1 MLAVRADNYRAFYI
15 RALIR
20 DIVLLE
26 LFESLLVRMTVI
38 VILAAGD
45 ERERR
50 RHDLEELLARR
61 CAAAV
66 VTEFQDI
73 RLDIRAVCENLLL
86 ALLLGIA
93 REEERILAV
102 DTFITTEALFKSS
115 GVPTGPT
122 IVIFASPRV

>member
-1 MLAVRADNYRAFYI
+1 MLAVRAYNYRAFYI

-20 DIVLLE
+20 NIIFFELLY
-26 LFESLLVRMTVI
+26 SLLVRVTVV

-66 VTEFQDI
+66 VTELQNIGF
-73 RLDIRAVCENLLL
+73 DIRAVCENLFL
-86 ALLLGIA
+86 ALLFGIA
-93 REEERILAV
+93 CEEERILAV
-102 DTFITTEALFKSS
+102 DNLHHNG
-115 GVPTGPT
+115 GV
-122 IVIFASPRV
+122 V

>member
-15 RALIR
+15 RALIWN
-20 DIVLLE
+20 IVFLE
-26 LFESLLVRMTVI
+26 LFYSLLMRVAIV

-50 RHDLEELLARR
+50 RNDFEELLTRR

-66 VTEFQDI
+66 VTELQNIGF
-73 RLDIRAVCENLLL
+73 DIRAVCENLFL

-93 REEERILAV
+93 CEEERILAV
-102 DTFITTEALFKSS
+102 DNLHHYR
-115 GVPTGPT
+115 GV
-122 IVIFASPRV
+122 V

>member
-1 MLAVRADNYRAFYI
+1 MLAVRADNYRTLYI
-15 RALIR
+15 CALIR

-38 VILAAGD
+38 VILAAGY

-50 RHDLEELLARR
+50 RNDLEELLTRR

-66 VTEFQDI
+66 VTELQNIGF
-73 RLDIRAVCENLLL
+73 DIRAVCENLLL

-93 REEERILAV
+93 R
-102 DTFITTEALFKSS
+102 K
-115 GVPTGPT
+115 
-122 IVIFASPRV
+122 

>member
-20 DIVLLE
+20 DIIFFELLY
-26 LFESLLVRMTVI
+26 SLLVRMTVV

-45 ERERR
+45 ERKRR
-50 RHDLEELLARR
+50 RHDLEKFFARR

-66 VTEFQDI
+66 VTELQNIGF
-73 RLDIRAVCENLLL
+73 DIRAVCKYLFL
-86 ALLLGIA
+86 ALCLRIA

-102 DTFITTEALFKSS
+102 DTFITTEALLRSS

>member
-1 MLAVRADNYRAFYI
+1 MLAVRAYNYRAFYI

-20 DIVLLE
+20 NIIFFELLY
-26 LFESLLVRMTVI
+26 SLLVRVTVV

-66 VTEFQDI
+66 VTELQNIGF
-73 RLDIRAVCENLLL
+73 DIRAVCENLFL
-86 ALLLGIA
+86 ALLFGIA
-93 REEERILAV
+93 CEEERILAV
-102 DTFITTEALFKSS
+102 DTFITTEALFRSS

-122 IVIFASPRV
+122 MVIFASPRV